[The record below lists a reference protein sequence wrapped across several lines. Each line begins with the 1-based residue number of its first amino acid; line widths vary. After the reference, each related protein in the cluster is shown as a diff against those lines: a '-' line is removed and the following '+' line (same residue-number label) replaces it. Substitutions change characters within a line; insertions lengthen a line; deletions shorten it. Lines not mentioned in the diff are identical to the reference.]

1 MDFRSDLFWLC
12 TGTQLT
18 ILCLAIIF
26 TIVGFVQL
34 PKLSLSLHKPLH
46 LDVLLANIT
55 TYGVFI
61 YAIFGIMTFNRTH
74 LNDQEILYINLTT
87 DRPDCWWNEFK

>member
-1 MDFRSDLFWLC
+1 M
-12 TGTQLT
+12 GTQVTL
-18 ILCLAIIF
+18 LSLAIVMSAI
-26 TIVGFVQL
+26 GFVQL

-61 YAIFGIMTFNRTH
+61 YGIFGISDNA
-74 LNDQEILYINLTT
+74 
-87 DRPDCWWNEFK
+87 